1 MNESYARSRCS
12 EPDQVRAIIVGAG
25 HSSRMDGF
33 DKIFAPIL
41 GRPLIGYT
49 LEIFQELDFIQEIVL
64 VLNKSN
70 IDKGKMLVR
79 ERGFDKVTTI
89 CIGGPRRQDSVQRA
103 LKFTPPCDWVIVHDG
118 ARPCVEIE
126 LIRRGLEEAK
136 KWGSAVPAVPIQ
148 DTIKRARPDGIVV
161 ETVDRSGVWLA
172 QTPQIFAF
180 QTLEEVYAS
189 IVDESTD
196 DADLVERFGE
206 SVHLYQGSPAN
217 IKVTTRI
224 DFQVAEAILK
234 YREEGLT

>member
-1 MNESYARSRCS
+1 
-12 EPDQVRAIIVGAG
+12 
-25 HSSRMDGF
+25 MDGF
-33 DKIFAPIL
+33 DKIFAPLL

-49 LEIFQELDFIQEIVL
+49 LGIFQELDFIQEIVL
-64 VLNKSN
+64 VLNESN
-70 IDKGKMLVR
+70 IDKGEILVR

-89 CIGGPRRQDSVQRA
+89 CIGGTRRQDSVRLA
-103 LKFTPPCDWVIVHDG
+103 LKFISPCDWVIVHDG
-118 ARPCVEIE
+118 ARPCVETE
-126 LIRRGLEEAK
+126 LIMRGLEEAK

-148 DTIKRARPDGIVV
+148 DTIKRVGSDGMVV
-161 ETVDRSGVWLA
+161 ETIDRSGVWLA

-180 QTLEEVYAS
+180 QTLKEVYGS

-206 SVHLYQGSPAN
+206 PVHLYQGSPAN

-234 YREEGLT
+234 LRKKRVG